1 LQAAGGRFNAREL
14 ARRLQAKA
22 HGFAPSLHR
31 KRRDS
36 ERTNASMASDKSRL
50 LEIVSM
56 REASEWRDVCIE
68 AHAFAPS
75 GKRRDMSQ
83 HGWLTQVRLDIKLC
97 FVNLMQGHHVQ
108 EIHSRSFGHDCLN
121 GCQRAIT

>member
-1 LQAAGGRFNAREL
+1 VGAALNWALHAAGGRFNAREL

-75 GKRRDMSQ
+75 GKRRDSDR
-83 HGWLTQVRLDIKLC
+83 TERID
-97 FVNLMQGHHVQ
+97 
-108 EIHSRSFGHDCLN
+108 SR
-121 GCQRAIT
+121 RA